1 MSYLSNNT
9 RERAPGPTMA
19 FRVSAALLAGA
30 AILLFCLAWSEA
42 GLASAAPWL
51 AALLAAFAAF
61 MLAEA
66 IIATIMIVIPPVL
79 AIAVLV
85 QFLAY

>member
-1 MSYLSNNT
+1 MSYLSNHP

-30 AILLFCLAWSEA
+30 AVLLFCLAWSEA
-42 GLASAAPWL
+42 GLAGAAPWL
-51 AALLAAFAAF
+51 AALLAAGAAYL
-61 MLAEA
+61 LAEA
-66 IIATIMIVIPPVL
+66 LIATIMIVVPPVL

-85 QFLAY
+85 RFFTA